1 MMGYIPVFEEGD
13 SNTLLLDHSFYDE
26 CLEYAD
32 AHKLNVLYTDTT
44 CTGSVETIMEFK
56 KRGYSYKLY
65 EVPQFAPGGL
75 KLSNKIYCK
84 FTR

>member
-1 MMGYIPVFEEGD
+1 MGNYYPKFKDG
-13 SNTLLLDHSFYDE
+13 NTDTLILDHSFYSE

-44 CTGSVETIMEFK
+44 CTGSVETIMAFK
-56 KRGYSYKLY
+56 KRGYSYELF
-65 EVPQFAPGGL
+65 EVPQFAHGGL
-75 KLSNKIYCK
+75 KLYDKIHCR